1 MELDTHIQVFGH
13 GLNRLYELAFMDFM
27 VWTESKPLWT
37 EFGIHHRLESCEGL
51 PGLRI
56 LSNFKNISKIAL
68 VAISTHL
75 ESWGCHLLLG
85 DPTSGCVDDIG
96 CGGTTLQGPRT
107 RSRLVVFELMGKGLW
122 LN

>member
-1 MELDTHIQVFGH
+1 M
-13 GLNRLYELAFMDFM
+13 
-27 VWTESKPLWT
+27 K
-37 EFGIHHRLESCEGL
+37 
-51 PGLRI
+51 
-56 LSNFKNISKIAL
+56 ISQKIAL

-75 ESWGCHLLLG
+75 ESWGWHLLLG

-96 CGGTTLQGPRT
+96 CGWTTLQGPRT